1 MLLVACLTLGMI
13 EMPRVGAAEAAAPIA
28 MPASIEQAESDALQW
43 LLGQMVPN
51 DVVPSPDR
59 TRRSLLLSYRIPAD
73 DPNHR
78 YLNGRSFVY
87 DNALAAIAFTMLGR
101 NHEAESVLNALGR
114 LVRPDGSLWFGY
126 NTQNRWP
133 TERDHEGAIVRTGA
147 VAWVGYA
154 FTYYLGARSLGQPD
168 LVSTDAVASRYL
180 RVAQTIAGWMLTRQ
194 VGDRSDPR
202 FGLLT
207 GGAGASTV
215 SVAGSTPAEGYDAAE
230 VRWVSTEHNLDSWFF
245 LRDLARITGRGDLE
259 AAAETVRG
267 RLMSLWSETDA
278 QFVQGIHETGK
289 TDTALPL
296 DCASWGALLLA
307 AQGRDEQARRCV
319 AAMQARFSY
328 TPPKAPA
335 AAGYRPYGP
344 EPVYADPRVNSWYF
358 PDAPGKLW
366 QELPFVWAEGS
377 LGAAAALA
385 RTGRTAD
392 AAAVI
397 DAMRSLA
404 IEGGLRYAAGPVD
417 FQFTDYPS
425 VASTA
430 WYIIAVEVLRGSP
443 WGSRFWGP

>member
-1 MLLVACLTLGMI
+1 
-13 EMPRVGAAEAAAPIA
+13 MPRAAAAEAAAPFVMA
-28 MPASIEQAESDALQW
+28 APIEQAESDALQW

-51 DVVPSPDR
+51 DIVPAPDR

-73 DPNHR
+73 DPSYR
-78 YLNGRSFVY
+78 YLSGRSFVY
-87 DNALAAIAFTMLGR
+87 DDALAAIAFTMLGHNR
-101 NHEAESVLNALGR
+101 EAESVLNALDR

-126 NTQNRWP
+126 STQNRWP

-154 FTYYLGARSLGQPD
+154 FAYYLGARSLSQPGY
-168 LVSTDAVASRYL
+168 VSTEAVASRYL
-180 RVAQTIAGWMLTRQ
+180 RAAESIAAWMLSRQ

-207 GGAGASTV
+207 GGTGAV
-215 SVAGSTPAEGYDAAE
+215 GSPAEKYNTAE

-245 LRDLARITGRGDLE
+245 LRDLARITGRRDLE
-259 AAAETVRG
+259 AAAESVRG
-267 RLMSLWSETDA
+267 GLLSLWSETDS

-289 TDTALPL
+289 IDTALPL
-296 DCASWGALLLA
+296 DCASWGALFLE

-319 AAMQARFSY
+319 AAMEDRFSY
-328 TPPKAPA
+328 TPPNAAA

-344 EPVYADPRVNSWYF
+344 EPVHGDPRVDSWYF

-366 QELPFVWAEGS
+366 QDVPFVWGEGS

-385 RTGRTAD
+385 RTGRTTD
-392 AAAVI
+392 ALQLI

-404 IEGGLRYAAGPVD
+404 VAGGLRYAAGSVA
-417 FQFTDYPS
+417 FQFTEYPS

-430 WYIIAVEVLRGSP
+430 WYIIAAEVLRGSP
-443 WGSRFWGP
+443 RGKRFWGP